1 MDLLAGPCQAGQR
14 AGPHSRLITN
24 GQRRRGSLDGQAL
37 NSHNIPTIS
46 YLILYNRLVCLNV
59 DM

>member
-24 GQRRRGSLDGQAL
+24 GQRRRGSLDSQAL
-37 NSHNIPTIS
+37 NSHIIPIS
-46 YLILYNRLVCLNV
+46 YLILHNRLVCLNV